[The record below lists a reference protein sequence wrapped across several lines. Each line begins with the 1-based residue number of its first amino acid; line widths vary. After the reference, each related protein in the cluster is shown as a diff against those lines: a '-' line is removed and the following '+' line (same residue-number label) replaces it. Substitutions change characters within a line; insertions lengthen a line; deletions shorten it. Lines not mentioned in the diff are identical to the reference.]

1 MMTPQITMEMAAG
14 CIQSILAQTGG
25 GGSGPNVSLNIQSV
39 WDFVV
44 KGGLT
49 MIPIGLV
56 SLVAMTVVVE
66 RLFLLRRRNV
76 VPPDLLARV
85 SELLDGPRADRRK
98 AIDYCKGGGSPMG
111 NVLAVAIKHLD
122 EPLDKIEKHVEEAG
136 QREVIRLRR
145 RMRLLSA
152 LPQVSTM
159 LGLVGTI
166 FGMIKTFQAVAASSE
181 ALGKTELLAKGIYE
195 AWTTTASGL
204 LVAIPVLVAYHIVQG
219 KIDSTIVDIDAAA
232 IEWME
237 RFGSGSAPQ
246 SARVVE
252 RSTEIEPP
260 PLPIPALAAVPAT

>member
-1 MMTPQITMEMAAG
+1 MHHELMAG
-14 CIQSILAQTGG
+14 MGIRWVHSIIAQMGG
-25 GGSGPNVSLNIQSV
+25 GNHGGNVSLNINSV

-66 RLFLLRRRNV
+66 RLLVLRRRSV
-76 VPPDLLARV
+76 IPPGLLDRV
-85 SELLDGPRADRRK
+85 SELLDGPRADREK
-98 AIDYCKGGGSPMG
+98 AIEHCKASGSPMG
-111 NVLAVAIKHLD
+111 NVLAMAIKHLD
-122 EPLDKIEKHVEEAG
+122 EPLDKIAKHVAETG
-136 QREVIRLRR
+136 QREVIRLRK

-204 LVAIPVLVAYHIVQG
+204 LVAIPVLIAYHVVQG
-219 KIDSTIVDIDAAA
+219 RIDSTIVEIDTAAM
-232 IEWME
+232 EWLE
-237 RFGSGSAPQ
+237 RHASGEARQ
-246 SARVVE
+246 STRASE
-252 RSTEIEPP
+252 RPTEIEPP
-260 PLPIPALAAVPAT
+260 PLAIPALAAAGAT

>member
-1 MMTPQITMEMAAG
+1 MHHDLMTGMGMRWVH
-14 CIQSILAQTGG
+14 SIIAQMGG
-25 GGSGPNVSLNIQSV
+25 GNQGGNVSLNINSV

-66 RLFLLRRRNV
+66 RLLVLRRRSV
-76 VPPDLLARV
+76 IPPGLLDRV
-85 SELLDGPRADRRK
+85 SELLDGPWADRRK
-98 AIDYCKGGGSPMG
+98 AIEHCKASGSPMG
-111 NVLAVAIKHLD
+111 NVLAAAIKHLD
-122 EPLDKIEKHVEEAG
+122 EPLDKIEKHVEETG
-136 QREVIRLRR
+136 QREVIRLRK

-204 LVAIPVLVAYHIVQG
+204 LVAIPVLIAYHIVQG
-219 KIDSTIVDIDAAA
+219 RIDSTVVDIDTAAM
-232 IEWME
+232 EWME
-237 RFGSGSAPQ
+237 RYGSGAAPQ
-246 SARVVE
+246 SARASD
-252 RSTEIEPP
+252 RSTEVEPP
-260 PLPIPALAAVPAT
+260 PLPIPALAAVAAT